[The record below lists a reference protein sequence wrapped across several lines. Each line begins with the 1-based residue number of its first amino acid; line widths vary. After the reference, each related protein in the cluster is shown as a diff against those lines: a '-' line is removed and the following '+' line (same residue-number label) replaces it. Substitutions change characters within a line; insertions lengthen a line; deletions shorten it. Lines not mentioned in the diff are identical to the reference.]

1 MVSHLLS
8 LCRTFLPFH
17 GWRCKRPGR
26 RGARFPLQRS
36 ILGVPGC
43 EGKYKKLPQ
52 TPFFRSR
59 LCPLGR
65 KSGGMMFL
73 CHVKRT
79 KDENNSQPFLRDQ
92 LENLRDFKVFC
103 PL

>member
-43 EGKYKKLPQ
+43 EGKYKTAPN
-52 TPFFRSR
+52 
-59 LCPLGR
+59 PLLQITAVSTWPEVR
-65 KSGGMMFL
+65 WDDVSVP
-73 CHVKRT
+73 CEE
-79 KDENNSQPFLRDQ
+79 DEG
-92 LENLRDFKVFC
+92 
-103 PL
+103 